1 MLVLSPRKPL
11 CRVFAGAP
19 ILLKLSVVSPRRTA
33 PYVGDVIDTRIA
45 AFRYRSIYLPVALS
59 EAGGRARPPP
69 VAEKGRARSG
79 SNRER
84 RAGGLPHALRDHV
97 ATGARK
103 EEQRPYDDHPESRSQ
118 FPKCG
123 EAPSLFPKSIA
134 HPAEGS
140 QLTGHRLAR
149 PPYMSKPAQ
158 REGFGHESA
167 FSFDRERPFSFRRNR
182 KENGGFIPRAAKQR
196 TPPSRPVG
204 RLPPSPPAGG
214 HRTFS
219 LLQSPRDYA
228 ILPP

>member
-59 EAGGRARPPP
+59 EAGGQARPPP

-103 EEQRPYDDHPESRSQ
+103 EEQRPYDNHPESST
-118 FPKCG
+118 
-123 EAPSLFPKSIA
+123 APTNAGKHPLCSSRLRRTRHKPPGLRRTVSYAPPVLLFW
-134 HPAEGS
+134 
-140 QLTGHRLAR
+140 T
-149 PPYMSKPAQ
+149 AQ
-158 REGFGHESA
+158 RPV
-167 FSFDRERPFSFRRNR
+167 FSSSQEEKMGGWPRGGAARSRAVRRR
-182 KENGGFIPRAAKQR
+182 RD
-196 TPPSRPVG
+196 PPSRPRGPTTPVPA
-204 RLPPSPPAGG
+204 RRRTSQEPAKEKPPSCRP
-214 HRTFS
+214 
-219 LLQSPRDYA
+219 LQTM
-228 ILPP
+228 LK